1 MDASPDVPTGA
12 PPSGRAAAGGHVAPQ
27 HARARHRYAAR
38 GRRLRPTFMH
48 LGLAAAALFV
58 LFPFAWI
65 TLAAFKTQIALMMGG
80 LAFAPTLANFRE
92 LLFSSTSDYL
102 ANFANSA
109 IVATASTLLVLV
121 VATLAGWSIERAGW
135 PRWVV
140 HSFLLA
146 AAVFNAIPAI
156 TMVGAWYVMFRTAGL
171 YNTYTAVVLA
181 HATLNLP
188 LGIWLMATF
197 VREVPRE
204 LEEAARID
212 GCSTLT
218 LLWRVI
224 VPIVA
229 PGLAATAILV
239 FIHSWN
245 EFVVALNLTARQTA
259 TVPVA
264 IAKYAQENETKY
276 GEMAAGAVLSTL
288 PALVLLFIAQRH
300 IVRGLTAGAVK

>member
-1 MDASPDVPTGA
+1 
-12 PPSGRAAAGGHVAPQ
+12 
-27 HARARHRYAAR
+27 
-38 GRRLRPTFMH
+38 
-48 LGLAAAALFV
+48 
-58 LFPFAWI
+58 
-65 TLAAFKTQIALMMGG
+65 
-80 LAFAPTLANFRE
+80 
-92 LLFSSTSDYL
+92 
-102 ANFANSA
+102 
-109 IVATASTLLVLV
+109 
-121 VATLAGWSIERAGW
+121 
-135 PRWVV
+135 V

-156 TMVGAWYVMFRTAGL
+156 TLVGAWYVGFRAIGL

-188 LGIWLMATF
+188 IGLWLMATF
-197 VREVPRE
+197 IREVPRE

-212 GCSTLT
+212 GCGTLQM
-218 LLWRVI
+218 LWRVV
-224 VPIVA
+224 VPVVM
-229 PGLAATAILV
+229 PGIAATAILV

-276 GEMAAGAVLSTL
+276 TAMAAGAVLSVL
-288 PALVLLFIAQRH
+288 PSLVLLFFAQRA

>member
-1 MDASPDVPTGA
+1 MT
-12 PPSGRAAAGGHVAPQ
+12 
-27 HARARHRYAAR
+27 
-38 GRRLRPTFMH
+38 LRPRAVGLH
-48 LGLAAAALFV
+48 AALAAAAIVV

-65 TLAAFKTQIALMMGG
+65 ALAAFKTQIALLLGG
-80 LAFAPTLANFRE
+80 LDFAPTLANFHE

-121 VATLAGWSIERAGW
+121 VATLAAYSIERLAW
-135 PRWVV
+135 PRPAV
-140 HSFLLA
+140 HAFLLG

-156 TMVGAWYVMFRTAGL
+156 TMVGAWYVLFRSLGL
-171 YNTYTAVVLA
+171 YNTYTAVILA

-188 LGIWLMATF
+188 LGIWLMAAF

-212 GCSTLT
+212 GCGTAQLI
-218 LLWRVI
+218 WRVV

-229 PGLAATAILV
+229 PGLAATAMLV

-245 EFVVALNLTARQTA
+245 EFVVALNLTAKQTA

-276 GEMAAGAVLSTL
+276 GAMAAGAVLSTL
-288 PALVLLFIAQRH
+288 PALVLLFVAQRH

>member
-1 MDASPDVPTGA
+1 MKARSSDALVHAGLLAS
-12 PPSGRAAAGGHVAPQ
+12 AAIVI
-27 HARARHRYAAR
+27 
-38 GRRLRPTFMH
+38 
-48 LGLAAAALFV
+48 
-58 LFPFAWI
+58 FPFAWI
-65 TLAAFKTQIALMMGG
+65 ALAAFKTQIALTSG
-80 LAFAPTLANFRE
+80 AVTFTPTLANFRE

-102 ANFANSA
+102 ANFANSVV
-109 IVATASTLLVLV
+109 IATGCTLLVLV
-121 VATLAGWSIERAGW
+121 AATLAAYSIERLGW
-135 PRWVV
+135 PRWAV
-140 HSFLLA
+140 HLFLVA
-146 AAVFNAIPAI
+146 AALFNTIPAI
-156 TMVGAWYVMFRTAGL
+156 TLVGAWYVMFRALGL
-171 YNTYTAVVLA
+171 YNTYAAVILA

-188 LGIWLMATF
+188 LGIWLMANF
-197 VREVPRE
+197 VREVPPD

-212 GCSTLT
+212 GCGTLQM
-218 LLWRVI
+218 LWRVV
-224 VPIVA
+224 VPVVA

-288 PALVLLFIAQRH
+288 PALLMLMLAQRH

>member
-1 MDASPDVPTGA
+1 MSPAGRGSATGGTSPA
-12 PPSGRAAAGGHVAPQ
+12 RGGAGVATG
-27 HARARHRYAAR
+27 
-38 GRRLRPTFMH
+38 GRRLRSLVLH
-48 LGLAAAALFV
+48 VALIACALVV
-58 LFPFAWI
+58 LFPFVWI
-65 TLAAFKTQIALMMGG
+65 TLAAFKTQIALMIGEF
-80 LAFAPTLANFRE
+80 AFTPTLSNFQE

-102 ANFANSA
+102 ANFRNSLV
-109 IVATASTLLVLV
+109 VATSSTLLVLFA
-121 VATLAGWSIERAGW
+121 ATLAGYSIERLGW
-135 PRWVV
+135 PRLAV
-140 HSFLLA
+140 HGFLLG
-146 AAVFNAIPAI
+146 AAVFNAIPSI
-156 TMVGAWYVMFRTAGL
+156 TLVGAWYVMFRSLGL
-171 YNTYTAVVLA
+171 YNTYPAVILA

-197 VREVPRE
+197 IREVPRE
-204 LEEAARID
+204 LEEAARMD
-212 GCSTLT
+212 GCGTLQ

-224 VPIVA
+224 VPVVL

-264 IAKYAQENETKY
+264 IAKYAQEHETKY

-288 PALVLLFIAQRH
+288 PALLLLFVAQRH